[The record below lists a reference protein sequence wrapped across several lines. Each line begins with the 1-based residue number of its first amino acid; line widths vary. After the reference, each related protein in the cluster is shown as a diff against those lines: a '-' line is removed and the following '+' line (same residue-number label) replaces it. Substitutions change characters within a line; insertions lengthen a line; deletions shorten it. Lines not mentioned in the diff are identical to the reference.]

1 MRSTPSRA
9 VTSQGRLA
17 AAAAKLLQSCPTLCD
32 PTEAALC
39 GNKHSEHERQ
49 SDAGWK
55 ASHSDRQ
62 AVCSVLFT
70 SFSPEPRARLEQDG
84 QANTGRTDGLTF
96 AKTAVDSV
104 CVCTRVCVHMSACV
118 HECVCARVR
127 VCTSAC
133 VPACT
138 RVHVL
143 VRKVFS
149 MPGFFKEKITLVLS
163 LMAQLVKNPPAMQE
177 TLV

>member
-1 MRSTPSRA
+1 MSSTPSRA
-9 VTSQGRLA
+9 VTSRGRLA

-32 PTEAALC
+32 PIEAPYVEANTL
-39 GNKHSEHERQ
+39 ERERQ

-84 QANTGRTDGLTF
+84 QANTGRKDGLTF

-104 CVCTRVCVHMSACV
+104 CVCVHECVCMSAQVCVYTSVCV
-118 HECVCARVR
+118 HECVCAGMYTCSRA
-127 VCTSAC
+127 TQKGLLYAWI
-133 VPACT
+133 
-138 RVHVL
+138 
-143 VRKVFS
+143 F
-149 MPGFFKEKITLVLS
+149 
-163 LMAQLVKNPPAMQE
+163 
-177 TLV
+177 